1 VIKAT
6 FLTTLTFYDTL
17 TFIKKAVEMEL
28 RFARSFTTETLS
40 KRISF
45 MTITISI
52 ALLILRLGVGL
63 TLAGHGAQKLFGWFG
78 GPGLKRLKQ
87 GFEKQGFRPVWPWIA
102 LAIVGEVGG
111 GLSVAL
117 GFLTPLG
124 AAGILGAMAMATFKS
139 HWKNGFWLNK
149 GGYEYSL
156 MLMIVSIAI
165 GLIGPGNY
173 SLDTLFGINL
183 AQAMLFCVLA
193 IAALLVDAIGIFSS
207 RKASV
212 TTKESLSRAS

>member
-1 VIKAT
+1 
-6 FLTTLTFYDTL
+6 
-17 TFIKKAVEMEL
+17 
-28 RFARSFTTETLS
+28 
-40 KRISF
+40 
-45 MTITISI
+45 MTVTISI

-63 TLAGHGAQKLFGWFG
+63 TLTGHGVQKLFGWFG
-78 GPGLKRLKQ
+78 GPGLIRLKQ
-87 GFEKQGFRPVWPWIA
+87 GFEKQGFRPVWLWVT

-124 AAGILGAMAMATFKS
+124 AAGILGAMAIATFKS

-156 MLMIVSIAI
+156 VLLIVSLAL
-165 GLIGPGNY
+165 GLIGPGSY

-183 AQAMLFCVLA
+183 PQALLFGVLA
-193 IAALLVDAIGIFSS
+193 VAALLVDAIGILISRPAAVAPSRGDVQSS
-207 RKASV
+207 LPRQSASERERQEV
-212 TTKESLSRAS
+212 RNS

>member
-1 VIKAT
+1 
-6 FLTTLTFYDTL
+6 
-17 TFIKKAVEMEL
+17 
-28 RFARSFTTETLS
+28 
-40 KRISF
+40 
-45 MTITISI
+45 MTITMSI

-63 TLAGHGAQKLFGWFG
+63 TLVGHGLQKLFGWFG
-78 GPGLKRLKQ
+78 GPGLIRLR
-87 GFEKQGFRPVWPWIA
+87 GSFEKQGFRPVWPWIV

-124 AAGILGAMAMATFKS
+124 AAGILGAMAMATFKT

-156 MLMIVSIAI
+156 VLLIVSIAI
-165 GLIGPGNY
+165 GLIGPGSY

-183 AQAMLFCVLA
+183 PQAPLFGVLA
-193 IAALLVDAIGIFSS
+193 VAALLVDAIGILSS
-207 RKASV
+207 RKAPV
-212 TTKESLSRAS
+212 ATHENVSRAS

>member
-1 VIKAT
+1 
-6 FLTTLTFYDTL
+6 
-17 TFIKKAVEMEL
+17 
-28 RFARSFTTETLS
+28 
-40 KRISF
+40 
-45 MTITISI
+45 MTVTISI

-63 TLAGHGAQKLFGWFG
+63 TLVGHGVQKLFGWFG
-78 GPGLKRLKQ
+78 GSGLTRLSQ
-87 GFEKQGFRPVWPWIA
+87 SFEKQGFKPVWPWVI

-156 MLMIVSIAI
+156 VLLIVSIAI
-165 GLIGPGNY
+165 GLIGPGRY
-173 SLDTLFGINL
+173 SLDTLFGIAL
-183 AQAMLFCVLA
+183 PQALLFSVLA
-193 IAALLVDAIGIFSS
+193 VAALLVVAIGILSS
-207 RKASV
+207 RKAQAAAH
-212 TTKESLSRAS
+212 ENLSRGS

>member
-1 VIKAT
+1 
-6 FLTTLTFYDTL
+6 
-17 TFIKKAVEMEL
+17 
-28 RFARSFTTETLS
+28 
-40 KRISF
+40 
-45 MTITISI
+45 MTVTMSI
-52 ALLILRLGVGL
+52 ALLLLRLGVGL
-63 TLAGHGAQKLFGWFG
+63 TLAGHGVQKLFGWFG
-78 GPGLKRLKQ
+78 GPGLIRLKQ
-87 GFEKQGFRPVWPWIA
+87 GFEKQGFRPVWPWIV

-111 GLSVAL
+111 GISVAL

-124 AAGILGAMAMATFKS
+124 AAGMLGAMAMATFKS

-156 MLMIVSIAI
+156 MLLIVSIAI

-183 AQAMLFCVLA
+183 PQVMLFCVLA
-193 IAALLVDAIGIFSS
+193 VAALLVDAIGILSS

-212 TTKESLSRAS
+212 PTQESVSKAS

>member
-1 VIKAT
+1 
-6 FLTTLTFYDTL
+6 
-17 TFIKKAVEMEL
+17 
-28 RFARSFTTETLS
+28 
-40 KRISF
+40 
-45 MTITISI
+45 MTVTISI

-63 TLAGHGAQKLFGWFG
+63 TLTGHGVQKLFGWFG
-78 GPGLKRLKQ
+78 GPGLIRLKQ
-87 GFEKQGFRPVWPWIA
+87 GFEKQGFRPVWLWVT

-124 AAGILGAMAMATFKS
+124 AAGILGAMAIATFKS

-156 MLMIVSIAI
+156 VLLIVSIAL
-165 GLIGPGNY
+165 GLIGPGSY

-183 AQAMLFCVLA
+183 PQALLFGVLVV
-193 IAALLVDAIGIFSS
+193 AALLVDAIGILISRPAAVAPSREDIQSS
-207 RKASV
+207 LLRQSASERERQEV
-212 TTKESLSRAS
+212 RNS